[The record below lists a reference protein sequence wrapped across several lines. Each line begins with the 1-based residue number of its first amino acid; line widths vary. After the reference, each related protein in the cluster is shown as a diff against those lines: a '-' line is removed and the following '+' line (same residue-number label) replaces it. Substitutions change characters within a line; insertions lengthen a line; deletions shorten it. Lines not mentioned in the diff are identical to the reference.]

1 MKLDWKGK
9 KMHKSDAD
17 VGISVVKRGKGGGRQ
32 TSFRFRNNSFTRL
45 IKNRYAK
52 YIQYAV
58 TTNRIY
64 FKESDPSIGLA
75 VSLRDKDNAGTVKAS
90 EALTDFI
97 GDYDLLYDREIGL
110 CYIDAN
116 HKKTN

>member
-17 VGISVVKRGKGGGRQ
+17 VGISIVKRGKGGGRQ

-45 IKNRYAK
+45 IKNRHTR

-58 TTNRIY
+58 TANRIY
-64 FKESDPSIGLA
+64 FKGSGPSVGLA
-75 VSLRDKDNAGTVKAS
+75 VSFRDEDNAGTVKAS
-90 EALTDFI
+90 EILADFI
-97 GDYDLLYDREIGL
+97 GDYDLLYDHEIGL
-110 CYIDAN
+110 CYIDLN
-116 HKKTN
+116 HKK